1 MDENQ
6 KTIILDSN
14 NFFVR

>member
-6 KTIILDSN
+6 KSMSW
-14 NFFVR
+14 R